1 MNKDVK
7 QLQEAFD
14 LISEKRSLSAKQ
26 KKKIAQAAPP
36 PDEITGAD
44 FAALKKKKKLKDVKE
59 GTRFRD
65 VWKHIMNEGISFS
78 EVKKGH
84 QYVVTF
90 VDGTEKTLKGESVL
104 MLDQNRVKSVEPAH
118 KE

>member
-26 KKKIAQAAPP
+26 KKIAQAAPP

-59 GTRFRD
+59 STRFRD